1 MAPLLSHMLA
11 ASDIAHS
18 LPHLRFAARLYPATA
33 GALEP
38 LLLHVP
44 DHNQLPG
51 EGAAGGAPS
60 SVSFP
65 PISPP
70 ATAGSTAPEELSLP
84 LLSSP
89 VAVLLTDAKCPAAA
103 APGSAEAS
111 LGAGSA
117 QPVGAANTATA
128 PPQSRASLFLSG
140 VALLLSIPALVGA

>member
-1 MAPLLSHMLA
+1 MLA
-11 ASDIAHS
+11 ASDSSHS
-18 LPHLRFAARLYPATA
+18 LPHLRCPDRLYPATA

-44 DHNQLPG
+44 DHNQSSG
-51 EGAAGGAPS
+51 ECAAGGAPS

-70 ATAGSTAPEELSLP
+70 ATAGSSAPEELSLP
-84 LLSSP
+84 LPSSP
-89 VAVLLTDAKCPAAA
+89 VAIALTDAKCPAAA
-103 APGSAEAS
+103 AGSAEAS

-117 QPVGAANTATA
+117 QPDSAASTAAA
-128 PPQSRASLFLSG
+128 PQQSRASLFLSG